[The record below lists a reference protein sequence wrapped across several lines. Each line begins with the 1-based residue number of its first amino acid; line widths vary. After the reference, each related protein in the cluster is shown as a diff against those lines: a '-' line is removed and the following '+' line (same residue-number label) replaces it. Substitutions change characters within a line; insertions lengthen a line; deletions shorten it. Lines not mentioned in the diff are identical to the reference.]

1 VTKAIGRIK
10 DVLLR
15 DPATHP
21 LVNNGQARIAD
32 KADDAV
38 LQELRGEVSTFVCE
52 RQYAEGIHRILNAYL
67 AGLGG
72 TSQKGAWVSGFYGSG
87 KSHLLK
93 MLTHLWIDTKFPD
106 GATARG
112 LVPDLPD
119 DIRAALRE
127 LDTAGKRGGGLLA
140 AAGALPAGSTEH
152 VRLTVLGVLLRAAGL
167 PEQYPQAMFSL
178 WLHEQGWLERV
189 RSRVEKA
196 SGKAWASELNNLYV
210 SRHIP
215 SAVRECDPSFGPTD
229 ADAKRAIQSQFPPQ
243 KSDITS
249 DQFLDA
255 FRRVL
260 RFYGKDGKPPCTL
273 LILDEVQQYIGD
285 SNDRSTVFTDVA
297 EAVSKE
303 LGGKVM
309 IVGAGQSALNATEKL
324 SKLLDRFTVRVPLSD
339 TDVETV
345 TRRVLLQ
352 KRPDAV
358 GAVRSMLDS
367 HAGEVSRQL
376 ANTRIAEG
384 PEDREVIVDD
394 YPILPVRRRFWEHC
408 FRVVDAEGTQSQLR
422 SQLRIV
428 HDAVAEQSD
437 RPLGAVVPAD
447 ELFEQLA
454 PEMVNKAVLPRELN
468 ERLLR
473 LKENGKDGELAYRLG
488 GLIFLIG
495 KLPRE
500 AGADIGVRAT
510 PDHLADLLVDDLAAD
525 NGRLRSRVE
534 AIVEKLAADGVLM
547 RVGDEYR
554 LQTRE
559 GAEWD
564 AEFRRRQAK
573 LGGNEADLQLARDRL
588 LYAELSRVVGA
599 VKPLQGEAREQ
610 RALRV
615 HRGDTPPPDGEGV
628 AVWARDE
635 WSAARK
641 EVEEAAR
648 RAGAESPAIHV
659 FIPKHQADDLRR
671 RIIDAEAA
679 EQTLQTRGVPTTT
692 EGTDARLGMQSRRDL
707 AIRERDALIREI
719 VTRARV
725 FQGGGTE
732 RLELELVDKL
742 RAAADDSLVRLYPQ
756 FKAADA
762 KATAWEQVIKRAR
775 EGSDHPFEPVRWA
788 GSTEDHPVC
797 QQVRATIGAGKSGSE
812 VRKVLEAAPYGW
824 PRDAID
830 AALIALHRMQHVS
843 ATLNGAPVPA
853 GQLDQ
858 NRIAKAEFRVERAT
872 LSVEDRLAIRGLFT
886 RLGIKCGANEEAAKA
901 PQVLQLLS
909 DLVAGAGGAPP
920 LPAAPES
927 PLLER
932 IRGLVGNEQ
941 LAGIAA
947 GAKELEAAAG
957 EWKKRKELTEKRRPG
972 WETAERLARHASAV
986 PAAAEAAAHLEAI
999 RSGRQ
1004 LLASA
1009 DPVPPVRRALAEAL
1023 RGAVSVAR
1031 VAHESAL
1038 RAAVASLET
1047 SEIWRRVPEAERAGI
1062 LAQAGVAGP
1071 ADDDVSTDEALA
1083 EALERRPLAARLAE
1097 AELVAARAQKALE
1110 LAAKL
1115 LEPKVRP
1122 LALERTTL
1130 RNEAEVRAW
1139 LERQEER
1146 LLAAV
1151 KDGPVLVS

>member
-1 VTKAIGRIK
+1 MTKVK

-15 DPATHP
+15 DPASHP
-21 LVNNGQARIAD
+21 LVNNGQARITD
-32 KADDAV
+32 RTDEGDERV
-38 LQELRGEVSTFVCE
+38 MQELRGELSTFVCE
-52 RQYAEGIHRILNAYL
+52 RQYAEGILRILLAYID
-67 AGLGG
+67 GLSG
-72 TSQKGAWVSGFYGSG
+72 TSQRGAWVSGFYGSG

-93 MLTHLWIDTKFPD
+93 MLAHLWMDTKFPD

-112 LVPDLPD
+112 LVPDLPE
-119 DIRAALRE
+119 DIRNALRE
-127 LDTAGKRGGGLLA
+127 LDTTGRRGGGLLA

-152 VRLTVLGVLLRAAGL
+152 VRLTVLGVLLRSVGL

-189 RSRVEKA
+189 RNAVEKA
-196 SGKAWASELNNLYV
+196 AGKPWTSELNNLYV

-215 SAVRECDPSFGPTD
+215 PAVRECDPAFGPSD

-243 KSDITS
+243 KTDITS
-249 DQFLDA
+249 EQFLDA

-260 RFYGKDGKPPCTL
+260 RFCAKGDKQPCTL

-303 LGGKVM
+303 LGGRVM

-352 KRPDAV
+352 KKPGAV
-358 GAVRSMLDS
+358 ADVRSMLDA

-376 ANTRIAEG
+376 AGTRIAEG

-428 HDAVAEQSD
+428 HDAVAGQSE

-473 LKENGKDGELAYRLG
+473 LREDGKDGELAYRLG
-488 GLIFLIG
+488 GLVFLIG

-510 PDHLADLLVDDLAAD
+510 SEHLADLIVDDLRAD
-525 NGRLRSRVE
+525 NGKLRSRVE
-534 AIVEKLAADGVLM
+534 ATLARMAADGVLM
-547 RVGDEYR
+547 QVGDEYR

-559 GAEWD
+559 GQEWD

-573 LGGNEADLQLARDRL
+573 LGGNEADLQLARDRV
-588 LYAELSRVVGA
+588 LYAELNRA
-599 VKPLQGEAREQ
+599 IATVKLLQGEAREP
-610 RALRV
+610 RSLTL
-615 HRGDTPPPDGEGV
+615 HRGDSTPEDGDAV
-628 AVWARDE
+628 VVWARDE
-635 WSAARK
+635 WSVARK
-641 EVEEAAR
+641 EVVEAAR
-648 RAGAESPAIHV
+648 RAGAESPVIHV
-659 FIPKHQADDLRR
+659 FVPRHQAEDLRR
-671 RIIDAEAA
+671 RIVDAEAA
-679 EQTLQTRGVPTTT
+679 EQTLQARGVSTTT

-707 AIRERDALIREI
+707 AVRERDALIREI
-719 VTRARV
+719 VSPARV
-725 FQGGGTE
+725 LQGGGTE

-762 KATAWEQVIKRAR
+762 KATAWEQVIRRAR
-775 EGSDHPFEPVRWA
+775 EGSDHPFEPVRWT

-797 QQVRATIGAGKSGSE
+797 QQVRATTGAGKTGSE
-812 VRKVLEAAPYGW
+812 IRKVLESPPYGW
-824 PRDAID
+824 PRDAVD

-872 LSVEDRLAIRGLFT
+872 LSVQDRLAIRSLFT
-886 RLGIKCGANEEAAKA
+886 RLGVKCGANEEAARA
-901 PQVLQLLS
+901 PQALQLLS
-909 DLVAGAGGAPP
+909 DLAAGAGGAPP
-920 LPAAPES
+920 LPAPPES
-927 PLLER
+927 PLLDR

-941 LAGIAA
+941 LSAIAGSVE
-947 GAKELEAAAG
+947 ELEASAG
-957 EWKKRKELTEKRRPG
+957 EWKKRKELADRRRPG
-972 WETAERLARHASAV
+972 WELLERLARHAAGV
-986 PAAAEAAAHLEAI
+986 PAAAEPVAQLEAI

-1004 LLASA
+1004 LLAPA
-1009 DPVPPVRRALAEAL
+1009 DPVPPVRKALAEAL
-1023 RGAVSVAR
+1023 RGAVNAAR
-1031 VAHESAL
+1031 TEHDSAW
-1038 RAAVASLET
+1038 RAVLASLEAR
-1047 SEIWRRVPEAERAGI
+1047 EVWRRVPEAERAGI
-1062 LAQAGVAGP
+1062 LAQAGLAGP
-1071 ADDDVSTDEALA
+1071 VEDDVSTDEALA
-1083 EALERRPLAARLAE
+1083 EALARRPIEARRAD
-1097 AELVAARAQKALE
+1097 AELVAARAPKALE
-1110 LAAKL
+1110 LAAEL
-1115 LEPKVRP
+1115 VVPKVRP
-1122 LALERTTL
+1122 FSVESETL
-1130 RNEAEVRAW
+1130 QNEPEVRAW
-1139 LERQEER
+1139 VARQEKR

-1151 KDGPVLVS
+1151 KDGPVLVR